1 MINYKHLYYF
11 WNVAKQGSVTRASEQ
26 LHLTPQTISGQINLL
41 EDQLGQ
47 ALFVK
52 VGRSLEM
59 TEIGRLVMNYADE
72 IFALGQEL
80 QETVRNVPE
89 ERPVLFRVGIAD
101 VVPKTIAHRLIQPV
115 FEMSDPVRIQCREN
129 SLENLLSEL
138 ALHRLDAVIADG
150 PIPTGLNIQ
159 GFNHALGECGISFL
173 AKRSLVKNLK
183 GDFPHNLDGAPM
195 LLPSEINRVHP
206 RLLRWFEALQV
217 HPQIV
222 GEFDDSALMKVFGQA
237 GSGIFVSPTANV
249 NEVAQ
254 HYGAV
259 VIGST
264 DEIREQFF
272 AISVERRI
280 SHPVVL
286 AITRA
291 AGKWLK

>member
-11 WNVAKQGSVTRASEQ
+11 WNVAKQGGVTRASEQ
-26 LHLTPQTISGQINLL
+26 LHLTPQTISGQISLL
-41 EDQLGQ
+41 EDQLGH
-47 ALFVK
+47 ALFAK
-52 VGRSLEM
+52 SGRNLEL
-59 TEIGRLVMNYADE
+59 TDIGRLVMNYADD
-72 IFALGQEL
+72 IFALGLEL
-80 QETVRNVPE
+80 QDAVRNLPE
-89 ERPVLFRVGIAD
+89 ERPVLFRIGIAD
-101 VVPKTIAHRLIQPV
+101 VVPKTIAHRLIQPA
-115 FEMSDPVRIQCREN
+115 FELPDPVRIQCREN

-173 AKRSLVKNLK
+173 AKRSLAKTLQ
-183 GDFPHNLDGAPM
+183 GDFPHNLDGAPL

-206 RLLRWFEALQV
+206 RLLRWFEGLQIY
-217 HPQIV
+217 PQIV

-237 GSGIFVSPTANV
+237 GNGIFVSPTANV
-249 NEVAQ
+249 DEVAQ
-254 HYGAV
+254 HYGSI

-264 DEIREQFF
+264 EEIREQFF
-272 AISVERRI
+272 AISAERRI

-291 AGKWLK
+291 AGNWLK